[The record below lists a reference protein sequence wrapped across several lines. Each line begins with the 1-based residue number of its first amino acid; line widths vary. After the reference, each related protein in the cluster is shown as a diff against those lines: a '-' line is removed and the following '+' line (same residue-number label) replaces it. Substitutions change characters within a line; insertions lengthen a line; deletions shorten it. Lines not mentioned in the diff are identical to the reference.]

1 MKSVM
6 AEFVLLS
13 LVAATSIPALADA
26 GTINMPRLSMAL
38 VDDVRVVTPHVSTH
52 AVTPRVRRRV
62 VAQPTGQN
70 SNGTLIIDSF
80 ANVGDKL
87 SNYQDRIS
95 GEAGRHVYSRH
106 VYRGGAVAPKCLA
119 CKPWGL

>member
-13 LVAATSIPALADA
+13 LVAATSIPAVADA
-26 GTINMPRLSMAL
+26 GTIIMPSVSMAL
-38 VDDVRVVTPHVSTH
+38 VDVRVVTPHVSTH
-52 AVTPRVRRRV
+52 VVTPRVRRRV

-80 ANVGDKL
+80 ANAGDKL

-95 GEAGRHVYSRH
+95 GEAGRHVY
-106 VYRGGAVAPKCLA
+106 RGGAVAPKCSA
-119 CKPWGL
+119 CKP